1 MMARLLRTR
10 RLLVVGVAAVAIA
23 AVIAALA
30 GVDRETER
38 ASVSPAGLDAG
49 KAVSVT
55 PGGAARG
62 SRVEPRTR
70 RPLGDLALRAG
81 KLRLERAEMSDGSE
95 CLLHA
100 ELGSGVSGS
109 QCFQRG
115 LFGSSRVAFSV
126 NSDGGPGTFS
136 SMYVVGIAHPAT
148 ERVELVRT
156 DGSVVRAE
164 LTKERTF
171 VVESSAAELERSVL
185 PASLRVYAGNGRLV
199 ETVEIP
205 DMR

>member
-1 MMARLLRTR
+1 MARLLRTR
-10 RLLVVGVAAVAIA
+10 RLLVIGLAVVAIA
-23 AVIAALA
+23 VVTAVLSTL
-30 GVDRETER
+30 DRATER
-38 ASVSPAGLDAG
+38 ASVSLAGLDAG

-55 PGGAARG
+55 PDAART

-70 RPLGDLALRAG
+70 TPLGDLPVRGG

-126 NSDGGPGTFS
+126 NADGGPGTFS

-148 ERVELVRT
+148 GGVEIVRT
-156 DGSVVRAE
+156 DGSVVGAE

-171 VVESSAAELERSVL
+171 VVESSAAELERSIL
-185 PASLRVYAGNGRLV
+185 PSSLRVYGGKGRLV

-205 DMR
+205 AMR

>member
-30 GVDRETER
+30 GLDSETER

-55 PGGAARG
+55 ADAARG

-70 RPLGDLALRAG
+70 TTLGDLALPGG

-95 CLLHA
+95 CLLPA

>member
-1 MMARLLRTR
+1 MMAMLLRTR

-23 AVIAALA
+23 AVIAALTA
-30 GVDRETER
+30 LDSETER
-38 ASVSPAGLDAG
+38 ASVSTAGLDAG

-55 PGGAARG
+55 PDAARG
-62 SRVEPRTR
+62 PRVEPRTR
-70 RPLGDLALRAG
+70 TPLGELALRGG

-126 NSDGGPGTFS
+126 NADGGPGTFS
-136 SMYVVGIAHPAT
+136 SMYVVGIAHPAIG
-148 ERVELVRT
+148 RVELVRT